1 MEPMNEIN
9 YRDREPLG
17 LEEEHSFAVEAGL
30 SYENVDLT
38 ITYTHLN
45 FSLVLVFAAINLQ
58 SNIAIGKSIKLS

>member
-38 ITYTHLN
+38 YTHLN
-45 FSLVLVFAAINLQ
+45 FSLVLVFAATNLQ

>member
-30 SYENVDLT
+30 SYENVDL
-38 ITYTHLN
+38 HLN
-45 FSLVLVFAAINLQ
+45 FSFVLVFAATNLQ